1 MFYISFS
8 SASNVNMSMYFWLGF
23 ELFRKKIYFSSD
35 VIGLWQI
42 VVYGNQRL
50 VASWRKKL
58 DVVLKRRDLKIISCK
73 SHVSTSNRLCFV
85 KVASVQQAILS
96 NIDSVRHGSKGVL

>member
-8 SASNVNMSMYFWLGF
+8 SASNVNMSIYFWLGF

-42 VVYGNQRL
+42 VVYGNQEIGGQL
-50 VASWRKKL
+50 
-58 DVVLKRRDLKIISCK
+58 
-73 SHVSTSNRLCFV
+73 TE
-85 KVASVQQAILS
+85 KVRCSPQEE
-96 NIDSVRHGSKGVL
+96 GSKNNFL

>member
-8 SASNVNMSMYFWLGF
+8 SASNVNMSIYFWLGF

-42 VVYGNQRL
+42 VVSM
-50 VASWRKKL
+50 AI
-58 DVVLKRRDLKIISCK
+58 RDWWPVDGK
-73 SHVSTSNRLCFV
+73 S
-85 KVASVQQAILS
+85 
-96 NIDSVRHGSKGVL
+96 